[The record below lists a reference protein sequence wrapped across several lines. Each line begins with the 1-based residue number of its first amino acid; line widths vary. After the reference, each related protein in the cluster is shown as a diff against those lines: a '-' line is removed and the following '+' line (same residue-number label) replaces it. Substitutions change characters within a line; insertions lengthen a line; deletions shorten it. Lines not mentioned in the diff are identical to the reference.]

1 MRSRNNL
8 APLGFED
15 TILARRLE
23 ELQYP
28 IAAWTLAGE
37 TMTDVGGFRRD
48 VPPWVPWLVCLAIVT
63 GIGLCIYAVVQGSFE
78 KPASYV
84 LILFLVLFSL
94 STLTGIL
101 FVTDAKFNATT
112 TNYALMVSGPAA
124 IWLGGTLVMLLVPD
138 IRKALFEPPNAPT
151 ISQMIQALEDNSADA
166 QKKLHWASYE
176 DWRIQNG
183 VFKTNV
189 VYDERG
195 LLSELLEAAFTAPNP
210 HRAESQTP
218 HSELLRSPH
227 ISSEFLYFPKLIVKF
242 QAVTGQ
248 VEKGQDHAD
257 VFFANRATDGSK
269 PKQVLFI
276 ASKGNDS
283 NTPGEIINVVTSLE
297 KEALGWYHVDPD
309 ASGSIRYLLVNRYG
323 DDNASASEREDR
335 VLVDLKRYTKE
346 TGTIDLAILN
356 YERKIA
362 AQTFMWQMRGTV
374 GGPANQVPLV
384 FRSFDAGSLSKS
396 FAHQADKAD
405 KCDDARYAA
414 GVQKTLSVWLSMIDD
429 YMQEKDANQAVRSFL
444 VELRNDM
451 VKSMRDDLKYS
462 VAEPATFSSLLQV
475 LPPNGITPKGI
486 SAFHWENASDVA
498 LVLVKPDQKC

>member
-1 MRSRNNL
+1 
-8 APLGFED
+8 
-15 TILARRLE
+15 
-23 ELQYP
+23 
-28 IAAWTLAGE
+28 
-37 TMTDVGGFRRD
+37 MTGGGGLRRD
-48 VPPWVPWLVCLAIVT
+48 IPPWVPWLVSLAIVT
-63 GIGLCIYAVVQGSFE
+63 GIGLCIYVVVQDSVQ
-78 KPASYV
+78 KPSSYV

-101 FVTDAKFNATT
+101 FVTDAKFNVTT
-112 TNYALMVSGPAA
+112 ANYVLMVSGPAA

-138 IRKALFEPPNAPT
+138 IRKALFEPPNSLTPQQT
-151 ISQMIQALEDNSADA
+151 IQALENSSMEA

-176 DWRIQNG
+176 DWRVQNV

-189 VYDERG
+189 VYDERD
-195 LLSELLEAAFTAPNP
+195 LLSELLEAAFTVPNP

-227 ISSEFLYFPKLIVKF
+227 ISSAFLYFPKLIVKF

-248 VEKGQDHAD
+248 VEEKQDHAD
-257 VFFANRATDGSK
+257 IFFANRATDGSK

-276 ASKGNDS
+276 ATKGIDS

-297 KEALGWYHVDPD
+297 KEALGWYHVDRD

-323 DDNASASEREDR
+323 DAKKDDASASEREDR
-335 VLVDLKRYTKE
+335 VLVDLKRYTKD

-356 YERKIA
+356 YERPIA

-374 GGPANQVPLV
+374 GGPLNQVPLV
-384 FRSFDAGSLSKS
+384 FRPFDGGSLPKS
-396 FAHQADKAD
+396 FAHQTDNQTD

-414 GVQKTLSVWLSMIDD
+414 GVQKTLLVWLSMIDS
-429 YMQEKDANQAVRSFL
+429 YMQEKDANQTVRSFL
-444 VELRNDM
+444 AELKSDI
-451 VKSMRDDLKYS
+451 VKSMRDDLNYS

-486 SAFHWENASDVA
+486 SAFHWESASDVA
-498 LVLVKPDQKC
+498 LVLVKPDKKC

>member
-1 MRSRNNL
+1 
-8 APLGFED
+8 
-15 TILARRLE
+15 
-23 ELQYP
+23 
-28 IAAWTLAGE
+28 
-37 TMTDVGGFRRD
+37 MTGGGDLRRD
-48 VPPWVPWLVCLAIVT
+48 IPQWVPWLVSLAIVT

-101 FVTDAKFNATT
+101 FVTDAKFNVTT
-112 TNYALMVSGPAA
+112 ANYALMVSGPAA

-138 IRKALFEPPNAPT
+138 IRKALFEPPNSLTLPQT
-151 ISQMIQALEDNSADA
+151 IQALEKNIMDA
-166 QKKLHWASYE
+166 QKMLRWASYDE
-176 DWRIQNG
+176 WKIQNV
-183 VFKTNV
+183 VFKENV
-189 VYDERG
+189 VFQERA
-195 LLSELLEAAFTAPNP
+195 LLSELLEAAFTVPNP

-227 ISSEFLYFPKLIVKF
+227 ISSAFLYFPKLIVKF

-248 VEKGQDHAD
+248 VEEGQDHAD
-257 VFFANRATDGSK
+257 IFFANRATDFSK

-276 ASKGNDS
+276 ATRGIDS
-283 NTPGEIINVVTSLE
+283 NTPGEIINVVSSLE
-297 KEALGWYHVDPD
+297 KEALGWYHVDRD
-309 ASGSIRYLLVNRYG
+309 ASGSIRYLLVNRYE
-323 DDNASASEREDR
+323 DAEEDVSATAMEDR
-335 VLVDLKRYTKE
+335 ILVDLKRYTKD

-356 YERKIA
+356 YERRIA
-362 AQTFMWQMRGTV
+362 AQTYIWQMRGAV
-374 GGPANQVPLV
+374 GASLNQVPLV
-384 FRSFDAGSLSKS
+384 FRSFDAGSLPKS
-396 FAHQADKAD
+396 FAHQTD

-429 YMQEKDANQAVRSFL
+429 YMQRKDAKQAVRSFL
-444 VELRNDM
+444 AELKSDI